1 MKKTLLLLLTF
12 ICVNTAFAQQHLD
25 LDHPTGNKLSSSE
38 KHSIQ
43 TLLMELYANPAH
55 NSPAELKSYSKDIQ
69 NHLGNDVTTSDML
82 KMQHDLQLMS
92 QMSDML
98 SRITSMHASRVGE
111 FTGKFDDKVTLEF
124 KSRNGEP
131 MSLMLGMDPRSGE
144 YVISSVHKGH

>member
-12 ICVNTAFAQQHLD
+12 ICVNTAFAQQHFD

-43 TLLMELYANPAH
+43 TLLTEILANSAH
-55 NSPAELKSYSKDIQ
+55 HSQAELKSYSKDIQ

-98 SRITSMHASRVGE
+98 SRITSMHASRIGE
-111 FTGKFDDKVTLEF
+111 LTSKFDDKVTLEF
-124 KSRNGEP
+124 QGNSEP
-131 MSLMLGMDPRSGE
+131 ISLVLGMDSRSGE